1 LVKQAEQD
9 AKSTIIKA
17 QGEAKSAEMIGKA
30 MAKNPGYIQL
40 RQLDAALQI
49 SATVG
54 KSANKLYLDSES
66 LLLNVQKVRVRACVC
81 VHVWMSARPF
91 EHFTRHSRWR
101 CEGRSCESH
110 RGVAY

>member
-66 LLLNVQKVRVRACVC
+66 LLLNVQKVRVRACICFC
-81 VHVWMSARPF
+81 VSPARPF
-91 EHFTRHSRWR
+91 EHVTRGG
-101 CEGRSCESH
+101 GRFCESH
-110 RGVAY
+110 CGVAY